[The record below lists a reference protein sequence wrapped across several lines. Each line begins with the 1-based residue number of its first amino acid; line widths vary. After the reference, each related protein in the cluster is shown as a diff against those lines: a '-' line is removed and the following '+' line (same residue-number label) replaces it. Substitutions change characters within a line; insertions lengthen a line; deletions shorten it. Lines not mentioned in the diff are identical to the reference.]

1 MQLGTQTIWPSQK
14 GYIQTE
20 PVAAAVIWINFTVKK
35 PPSKENCVGLFCQV
49 FKWRFWIPDKIESLK
64 LFGLLNRN
72 RLMWAK
78 HTVRLEGRVA

>member
-35 PPSKENCVGLFCQV
+35 PPSKENCVGLFCEVSFQSV
-49 FKWRFWIPDKIESLK
+49 FEFRIKLK
-64 LFGLLNRN
+64 
-72 RLMWAK
+72 A
-78 HTVRLEGRVA
+78 